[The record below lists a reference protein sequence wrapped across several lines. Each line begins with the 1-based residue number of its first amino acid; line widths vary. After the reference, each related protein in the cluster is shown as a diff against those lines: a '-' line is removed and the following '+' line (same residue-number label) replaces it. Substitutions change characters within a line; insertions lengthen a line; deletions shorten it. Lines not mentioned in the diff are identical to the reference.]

1 MKGAIS
7 RYRDRGLRNVI
18 KYSFL
23 RFHSVR
29 TGVSTCKALV
39 RGRHYPSA
47 TAGSGI
53 LAGYDP
59 DEITQQIR
67 NRSYFEGFSLP
78 ADTVRKIQAFA
89 NETPCHARIED
100 RRVSFLPHEHQA
112 TEEKLGKPIIIADYR
127 ASDCEAI
134 QNLERD
140 PGVAEIARCYFGYR
154 HGRIFTRLHWSF
166 VCDADPAQRR
176 EAKQTI
182 NFHYDLHAS
191 RFIYFNFYLTDV
203 DVTGGPHVLVRGS
216 HGRKSLAST
225 MWSSNRSDAS
235 VARAY
240 GEQNITTICGPAGYG
255 FVEDHFCYHKA
266 TIPTNKNRLMMMI
279 HVS

>member
-1 MKGAIS
+1 MNGIIS

-29 TGVSTCKALV
+29 TGVSACKALA
-39 RGRHYPSA
+39 RGRRYPS
-47 TAGSGI
+47 TAGESEI

-67 NRSYFEGFSLP
+67 THAYFGGISLP
-78 ADTVRKIQAFA
+78 ADTVKTIQAFA
-89 NETPCHARIED
+89 NETPCHTLIEG
-100 RRVSFLPHEHQA
+100 RTVSFLPHEHGSM
-112 TEEKLGKPIIIADYR
+112 EKKLGKPIVLADYR

-134 QNLERD
+134 QNLQKD
-140 PGVAEIARCYFGYR
+140 PGIAEIARRYFGYR

-166 VCDADPAQRR
+166 VCDATPEKRR
-176 EAKQTI
+176 QAKQTI
-182 NFHYDLHAS
+182 DFHYDLHAS
-191 RFIYFNFYLTDV
+191 HFIYFNFYLTDV
-203 DVTGGPHVLVRGS
+203 DETAGPHVLVQGS
-216 HGRKSLAST
+216 HGRKTLGST
-225 MWSSNRSDAS
+225 VWSANRSDAFI
-235 VARAY
+235 AKAY
-240 GEQNITTICGPAGYG
+240 GDSNITTICGPAGYG

-266 TIPTNKNRLMMMI
+266 TIPTKKNRLMMMV